1 LVAETADIDKQLAW
15 ERRQRP
21 RAGVAAM
28 LGAAGLIAYLVIAEA
43 LAKDA
48 PSPGFIPS
56 LQRALQPGLLTR
68 ETSLQT
74 PVFQYL
80 HDHGA
85 LVLAGGITGLVSYLG
100 VGWAVAFL
108 GAATHPRNPSL
119 PRWAVLLPLIGG
131 GLTGLGSLLLQI
143 SSYTKS
149 SSFLDG
155 PRTVAEAT
163 STPGLLVFAKL
174 LGLLGT
180 VTLAAGIVLVSLNA
194 MRAGL
199 VTRFYGVL
207 GILTGAIMV
216 ILPLAP
222 VVEIFW
228 LLSLAALFFGIW
240 PGGMPPAWST
250 GRAEPWPS
258 NRPSARGRRAVPQPA
273 EAAAEPKPIAR
284 SSARGKRKKR

>member
-1 LVAETADIDKQLAW
+1 MAETADIDKQLAW

-28 LGAAGLIAYLVIAEA
+28 LGAAGLVAYLVIAEA

-56 LQRALQPGLLTR
+56 LQRALQPGLLTK

-163 STPGLLVFAKL
+163 STPGCWC
-174 LGLLGT
+174 
-180 VTLAAGIVLVSLNA
+180 S
-194 MRAGL
+194 
-199 VTRFYGVL
+199 
-207 GILTGAIMV
+207 
-216 ILPLAP
+216 
-222 VVEIFW
+222 
-228 LLSLAALFFGIW
+228 
-240 PGGMPPAWST
+240 
-250 GRAEPWPS
+250 PS
-258 NRPSARGRRAVPQPA
+258 CSGCSARSRSPPGSCSSRSMPCGPGCLPA
-273 EAAAEPKPIAR
+273 STACSASSPER
-284 SSARGKRKKR
+284 SW